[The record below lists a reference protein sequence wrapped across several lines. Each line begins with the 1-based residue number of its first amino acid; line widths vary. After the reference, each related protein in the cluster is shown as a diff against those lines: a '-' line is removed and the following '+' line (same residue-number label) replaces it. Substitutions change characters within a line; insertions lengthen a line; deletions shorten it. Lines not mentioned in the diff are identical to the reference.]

1 MKHCPVCNRNYP
13 DDAQNFCLDDGTT
26 LVSAGASSQN
36 SYVNRSAPTEVMSP
50 APTTEKMGAPTAPPF
65 ISYPAQKKSAL
76 PWILGIAGLLVI
88 GIIVTVVL
96 VSKSSGG
103 SGTSGT
109 SSVTNN
115 SSTPTSSPTTTP
127 NSQSWE
133 TLNADKFNV
142 SMPGTP
148 SKSDQTQTTIAGA
161 VPVRTY
167 TLDKG
172 SEAYIVA
179 YSEYPSAVFNSEN
192 SDTILNGARDGAV
205 NNVHGQ
211 VLSERP
217 LSQGSYVGREIT
229 GKAPDQNFG
238 FTIHLYLA
246 NPRMYMLIYLKQGD
260 QPITD
265 DGRKFLDSFKITS
278 P

>member
-1 MKHCPVCNRNYP
+1 MKRCPVCNRNYP

-36 SYVNRSAPTEVMSP
+36 PYVNRSAPTEVMSP
-50 APTTEKMGAPTAPPF
+50 APTTEKMGAST
-65 ISYPAQKKSAL
+65 AL
-76 PWILGIAGLLVI
+76 PWILGIAGLLVV

-103 SGTSGT
+103 SATSST

-115 SSTPTSSPTTTP
+115 SSTPTSTTTP

-133 TLNADKFNV
+133 TLNADKFSV

-148 SKSDQTQTTIAGA
+148 SKTDQTQTTIAGA
-161 VPVRTY
+161 VPVRMY

-172 SEAYIVA
+172 SEAYIVG
-179 YSEYPSAVFNSEN
+179 YSEYPSAVFASK
-192 SDTILNGARDGAV
+192 DTDTLLNGARDGAV
-205 NNVHGQ
+205 NNAHGQ

-217 LSQGSYVGREIT
+217 LSQGSYVGREIK
-229 GKAPDQNFG
+229 GKAPDQNYG

-260 QPITD
+260 QPISD
-265 DGRKFLDSFKITS
+265 DGKKFLDSFKITS

>member
-1 MKHCPVCNRNYP
+1 MKRCPVCNRNYP

-26 LVSAGASSQN
+26 LVSVGASSQN
-36 SYVNRSAPTEVMSP
+36 PYVNRSAPTEVMSP

-76 PWILGIAGLLVI
+76 PWILGIAGLLVV

-109 SSVTNN
+109 SSVINN

-172 SEAYIVA
+172 NEAYIVG

-265 DGRKFLDSFKITS
+265 DGKKFLDSFKITS